1 MRPATKDQVKAINA
15 ILAKKN
21 LMQHKATIVQSC
33 SNGRTTHSTELT
45 VDEARLLLI
54 DLNKNEPE
62 SEAKQRMIRKIFA
75 MARDLGWVKK
85 ITVIERTGMVHKDD
99 LSAVYGWINKYGYL
113 KKDINQYKYAELP
126 KLVSQFQEGPYR
138 DFIGK
143 A

>member
-15 ILAKKN
+15 ILARKN
-21 LMQHKATIVQSC
+21 LMMHKATIVQSC

-45 VDEARLLLI
+45 VEEARALLI

-62 SEAKQRMIRKIFA
+62 TEAKQRMVRKIFA

-85 ITVIERTGMVHKDD
+85 ITVVERTGIVHKDD
-99 LSAVYGWINKYGYL
+99 LSAVYEWINKYGYL
-113 KKDINQYKYAELP
+113 KKDINQYKYNELP
-126 KLVSQFQEGPYR
+126 KLVSQFQEGPYKHYIR
-138 DFIGK
+138 N